1 MVRRTLAAGA
11 IVAASLVVWSGGT
24 ADAKNLCLLAR
35 AIQNGNAVQ
44 TPNGIVY
51 KPYLP
56 TADDYAA
63 CDLPVVGAIP
73 VPVTPGFTG

>member
-1 MVRRTLAAGA
+1 MT
-11 IVAASLVVWSGGT
+11 
-24 ADAKNLCLLAR
+24 
-35 AIQNGNAVQ
+35 
-44 TPNGIVY
+44 GIVY

-63 CDLPVVGAIP
+63 CDLPVVGAVP